1 MNETRKIR
9 AGFAGFKSV
18 DCAAGRALSVL
29 LNAKNVTMF
38 IMGLLLIP
46 NFAAAVD
53 YQPPIIKD
61 KDMKEAV
68 TIVGFG
74 NSITAATT
82 QMPDKNKRWLNVLK
96 SKLEA
101 ASPGSVFNVI
111 NSGVGGNSAREA
123 MARFK
128 RDVLAHDPDWVLL
141 EFGGNNDDP
150 NNPARRVTTD
160 EFKKCLKEF
169 RHGLPS
175 RTRVVIITF
184 PPVLDEH
191 FDYEWLKQFGGG
203 DASVERFRK
212 LTRGFAGENGFPL
225 VDLSEEIRKR
235 IKFEDKNRYILPDGV
250 HLTEAGNLLLAEMV
264 FKVLQQKVTVPN

>member
-1 MNETRKIR
+1 
-9 AGFAGFKSV
+9 
-18 DCAAGRALSVL
+18 
-29 LNAKNVTMF
+29 
-38 IMGLLLIP
+38 
-46 NFAAAVD
+46 
-53 YQPPIIKD
+53 
-61 KDMKEAV
+61 MKKAV

-74 NSITAATT
+74 DSITEATT

-96 SKLEA
+96 SKLESA
-101 ASPGSVFNVI
+101 FPGSVFNVI

-128 RDVLAHDPDWVLL
+128 RDVLVHDPDWVLL

-175 RTRVVIITF
+175 KTRVVIITF
-184 PPVLDEH
+184 PPVLDRQH
-191 FDYEWLKQFGGG
+191 VYFGCEWLKQFGGC
-203 DASVERFRK
+203 DASVERFRE

-235 IKFEDKNRYILPDGV
+235 MKFEDKNRYILPDGV
-250 HLTEAGNLLLAEMV
+250 HLTEAGDLLLAEMV